1 MLVLTTVRAA
11 STLDEEVERLNEL
24 ALMAERA
31 ASKLVD
37 EVEKLIEDA

>member
-1 MLVLTTVRAA
+1 MLRLTTLSAA
-11 STLDEEVERLNEL
+11 STLDEEVETLNEL

-37 EVEKLIEDA
+37 EVDRLIDEP